1 MPSTPDGSLGGVLG
15 VLRRDA
21 FASFAG
27 TYILVTPRTVARSL
41 DSVRRKHWAPALP
54 TAERRGDRL
63 AFVDGREAND
73 EPGWK
78 TRWLEAPAP
87 RGERRG
93 DRLAFIGRGK
103 RTTSRI
109 FCGTW
114 FPAMSRRSRLGL
126 SKFDFAHDDSVLPT
140 SKSLLQRCLPVRLQS
155 RRPRR

>member
-1 MPSTPDGSLGGVLG
+1 MPSTPNGSRGGILC

-21 FASFAG
+21 FASLAG
-27 TYILVTPRTVARSL
+27 MYIPVTPRTVAGSL

-78 TRWLEAPAP
+78 TRRLEAPAL
-87 RGERRG
+87 RGKRRG
-93 DRLAFIGRGK
+93 NRLAFISRGK

-109 FCGTW
+109 FCGAWSSKEPAVPTW
-114 FPAMSRRSRLGL
+114 A
-126 SKFDFAHDDSVLPT
+126 VE
-140 SKSLLQRCLPVRLQS
+140 V
-155 RRPRR
+155 